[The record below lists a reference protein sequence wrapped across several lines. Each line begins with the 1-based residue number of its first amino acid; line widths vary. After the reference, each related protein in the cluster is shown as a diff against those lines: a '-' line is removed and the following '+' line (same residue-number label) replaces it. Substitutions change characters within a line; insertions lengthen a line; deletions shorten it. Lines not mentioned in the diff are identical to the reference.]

1 MKLKSIYF
9 VLMLAVAAFLGG
21 CSSNASGEKETEIN
35 TNVQLTVY
43 TTIFPLE
50 NFARLIGGDKVNVKS
65 VYPPNVDAHTFEP
78 TTKTM
83 VDIAGADLF
92 IYTGAGVEGFADKA
106 VEALKDENVEIIK
119 AADGIELLKSSH
131 DHEHEHAEGEEAHDH
146 GHVEDEEAHDHE
158 HVEGEETHDHEHTEG
173 EEAHDHEH
181 TEGEEAHD
189 HEHTEGEEDHD
200 HEHTEGGD
208 GHNHGEYDPHVWL
221 DPIRAIQLAENIK
234 NALVELSPENK
245 ELFESNFEDLQKNLE
260 GLDQEFADTV
270 NQASTKEILVSHAA
284 YGYWAERY
292 GIEQLS
298 ISGLSPTQEPS
309 QSQLKAIVEESK
321 EHNLKYVIFDQ
332 NVTSKVAEII
342 QKEIG
347 AEPQTLHNLESVTD
361 EDIKNN
367 QDYFTIMKKNI
378 DTLRK
383 VLNN

>member
-35 TNVQLTVY
+35 NNEQLTVY

-50 NFARLIGGDKVNVKS
+50 NFASLIGGDKVNVKS

-119 AADGIELLKSSH
+119 AADGVDLLKSSH

-158 HVEGEETHDHEHTEG
+158 HAEGEETHDHEHAED

-181 TEGEEAHD
+181 TEGE
-189 HEHTEGEEDHD
+189 
-200 HEHTEGGD
+200 D

-245 ELFESNFEDLQKNLE
+245 ELFEYNFEDLKKNLE
-260 GLDQEFADTV
+260 GLDQEFAETV

-309 QSQLKAIVEESK
+309 QSQLRAIVEESK